1 LILDSAIA
9 NNELQQV
16 TIDPLIHP
24 QVADV
29 GSLAFSHHQ
38 TYAPNGI
45 EACSEVSPLV
55 HLIKPVDIFY

>member
-9 NNELQQV
+9 NNELQQG
-16 TIDPLIHP
+16 TIDLPKHP

-29 GSLAFSHHQ
+29 GSLAFSRRQ

-45 EACSEVSPLV
+45 EACFEVSPLV
-55 HLIKPVDIFY
+55 HLTKPK